1 MDLKT
6 FVRETL
12 TQIAEGVNEA
22 HTSVQNARCSLV
34 RGVQQDIDEHS
45 GMHYAQ
51 EFNKSV
57 KRPVSVVDFNVVL
70 SESSNS
76 DKGGGFG
83 VLFGAIAADAH
94 REKRT
99 ETKNLTSVAF
109 QVYLS
114 L

>member
-6 FVRETL
+6 FVKETL

-22 HTSVQNARCSLV
+22 QASVQSARCSLV
-34 RGVQQDIDEHS
+34 RGGQQDIDAHS

-51 EFNKSV
+51 EFNTSTR
-57 KRPVSVVDFNVVL
+57 RPVSVVDFNVVL
-70 SESSNS
+70 TEASNS
-76 DKGGGFG
+76 DKGSGFG
-83 VLFGAIAADAH
+83 VHFGAIAAGHH
-94 REKRT
+94 RDKQS
-99 ETKNLTSVAF
+99 ETTNLTSVAF